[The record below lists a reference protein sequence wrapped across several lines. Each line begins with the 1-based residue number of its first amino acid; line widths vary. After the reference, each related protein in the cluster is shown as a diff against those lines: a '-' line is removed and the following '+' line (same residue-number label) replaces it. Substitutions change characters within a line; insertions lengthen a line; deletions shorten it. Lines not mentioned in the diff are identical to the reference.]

1 MRLAPTRK
9 EVPAAALKFRA
20 RPMLQRNGKIDS
32 AVVLDLLL
40 SISLV
45 PRDLAQMGVLVQ
57 GPGYLEWMDRRPH
70 GLAKAHLDSCR
81 DFLTDI
87 YRDYC
92 SPDDFGLS
100 QAQIAQ
106 ILYAVNDSLMCKMK
120 REHRPEEFTKES
132 AAKALVMFMPTISAF
147 YYDNFEKT
155 SERRHRFT
163 VPGYRAEGMLNKM
176 KEYARTDP
184 TFQLKDA
191 QEMARIGFTYV
202 WGT

>member
-1 MRLAPTRK
+1 M
-9 EVPAAALKFRA
+9 
-20 RPMLQRNGKIDS
+20 
-32 AVVLDLLL
+32 VLDLLL

-57 GPGYLEWMDRRPH
+57 GAGYLEWMDRRPPAV
-70 GLAKAHLDSCR
+70 AKAHSIRCME
-81 DFLTDI
+81 FLTEID
-87 YRDYC
+87 RDYC

-106 ILYAVNDSLMCKMK
+106 ILYAVNDRLMCKMK

-163 VPGYRAEGMLNKM
+163 VPGYRVEGMLNKM
-176 KEYARTDP
+176 KEYARLDP

-191 QEMARIGFTYV
+191 QEMDTLKNKYF
-202 WGT
+202 WGTERVRRLLNKELLALNGIDVDDRRGKEFNH